1 MVEGR
6 WGSVYF
12 WVLLRMI
19 ALLSWFDHS
28 KEMSH
33 LSLLDYSVQL
43 SINYLVFFVCHCSKS
58 VYILVCS
65 FNMFIVLTC
74 WQC

>member
-12 WVLLRMI
+12 WREGALLRML

-43 SINYLVFFVCHCSKS
+43 SISYLVFFCLSLQQICLHTC
-58 VYILVCS
+58 VY
-65 FNMFIVLTC
+65 F
-74 WQC
+74 